1 MRLSIIWCAAFC
13 LQRCSAITSD
23 ADISSDSQA
32 NVTNHSNNRQRP
44 NIVIILADDLGYGD
58 LEGEFGHPSSLTPN
72 INALAKNSKVFTNF
86 YVASPVCSPSR
97 YPYIIYDKLL
107 SIILIAIICYSNFV
121 LIYLHILERHCW
133 LGNIQYLLEY
143 IQEYFGQIAWAGYQQ
158 RNIPQSARTF

>member
-1 MRLSIIWCAAFC
+1 MRLSIIWCVVFC
-13 LQRCSAITSD
+13 IQRCSAITSD

-32 NVTNHSNNRQRP
+32 NVPNYLNNRQRP
-44 NIVIILADDLGYGD
+44 NIIIILADDLGYGD

-72 INALAKNSKVFTNF
+72 INTLAKNSKVFTNF

-97 YPYIIYDKLL
+97 YPYMMYIKLSL
-107 SIILIAIICYSNFV
+107 IILIANICYSNFV
-121 LIYLHILERHCW
+121 FTTLHMLERHCW

-143 IQEYFGQIAWAGYQQ
+143 IQEYFGRIAWAGYQQ

>member
-1 MRLSIIWCAAFC
+1 MRLSIIWCTAFC

-32 NVTNHSNNRQRP
+32 NVTNRQRP

-97 YPYIIYDKLL
+97 YPYMMYIKLSL
-107 SIILIAIICYSNFV
+107 IIL
-121 LIYLHILERHCW
+121 L
-133 LGNIQYLLEY
+133 
-143 IQEYFGQIAWAGYQQ
+143 
-158 RNIPQSARTF
+158 